1 SLDDLLDIHA
11 PHTYL
16 VRVSGDS
23 MIGAGI
29 YDCDILVVSRAREA
43 RHRDIVVAALNGDM
57 LVKRIWLREQTILM
71 PENPAYAPRY
81 ILEGDELQ
89 VWGIVTHSI
98 RSHTIGEPK
107 PFIKM
112 GDPYFMIK
120 SLIRQHK
127 IEVFSS
133 NYALYGDMSDRVMT
147 LLEQRFPA

>member
-1 SLDDLLDIHA
+1 MSNAHILCDLTPGTDTISFFDARVPAGFPSPATDHVEKKISLDDLLDIHA

-43 RHRDIVVAALNGDM
+43 RHRDIVVAALNGDV

-98 RSHTIGEPK
+98 RSHATGEPK
-107 PFIKM
+107 
-112 GDPYFMIK
+112 
-120 SLIRQHK
+120 
-127 IEVFSS
+127 
-133 NYALYGDMSDRVMT
+133 
-147 LLEQRFPA
+147 